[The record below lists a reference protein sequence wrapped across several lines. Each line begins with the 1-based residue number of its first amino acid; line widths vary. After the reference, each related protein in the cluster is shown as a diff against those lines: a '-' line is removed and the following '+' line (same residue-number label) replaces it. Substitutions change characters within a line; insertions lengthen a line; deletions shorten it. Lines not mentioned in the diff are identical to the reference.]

1 MKTLEIIFGHSCYY
15 TMKNSKLNDNILM
28 LNVLFNIGDLSN
40 YKNHK
45 INIPEKLYLED
56 KNANFESEYNIII
69 DNIKQKNKIR
79 VWIGRNDI
87 YSYLIM
93 LYICSIIKDYNYEL
107 YVLYCDDYN
116 NDYPSPSVMREEELK
131 KLSRL
136 EHKLTN
142 EEINNNVN
150 IWNSLVS
157 ENSDLRVIDS
167 GNVKSVSIDF
177 YDNFIIDTLKSMGKV
192 KMCQLV
198 GKLMQKVYLHDTMYV
213 YLINRLISINK
224 IKITLYN
231 DVRYFESLIEY
242 NKIKN

>member
-1 MKTLEIIFGHSCYY
+1 MRTLEIIFGHSCYY
-15 TMKNSKLNDNILM
+15 TMKNINDNILM
-28 LNVLFNIGDLSN
+28 LNVLFNIGDLSD
-40 YKNHK
+40 YRNHK
-45 INIPEKLYLED
+45 INIPENLRLED
-56 KNANFESEYNIII
+56 KNANFKSEYNIII

-79 VWIGRNDI
+79 VWTGRNDI

-150 IWNSLVS
+150 IWNGLVS

-242 NKIKN
+242 NK

>member
-1 MKTLEIIFGHSCYY
+1 MRTLEIIFGHSCYY
-15 TMKNSKLNDNILM
+15 TMKNINDNILM
-28 LNVLFNIGDLSN
+28 LNVLFNIGDLSD
-40 YKNHK
+40 YRNHK
-45 INIPEKLYLED
+45 INIPENLRLED
-56 KNANFESEYNIII
+56 KNANFKSEYNIII

-79 VWIGRNDI
+79 VWTGRNDI

-150 IWNSLVS
+150 IWNGLVS

-177 YDNFIIDTLKSMGKV
+177 YDNFIIDTLKSMGEV

-242 NKIKN
+242 NK

>member
-1 MKTLEIIFGHSCYY
+1 MNTLEIIFGNSCYY
-15 TMKNSKLNDNILM
+15 TMKNSKLNDNMLM
-28 LNVLFNIGDLSN
+28 LNVLFNVGDLSN
-40 YKNHK
+40 CRNHK
-45 INIPEKLYLED
+45 ISIPKELCLED
-56 KNANFESEYNIII
+56 KSINFEQEYNVII

-79 VWIGRNDI
+79 VWTGRKDI

-93 LYICSIIKDYNYEL
+93 LYVCSIIKDYNYEL

-131 KLSRL
+131 NLSKL

-150 IWNSLVS
+150 IWNKLID

-177 YDNFIIDTLKSMGKV
+177 YDDYIIDTLKSMGKV
-192 KMCQLV
+192 KICQLV
-198 GKLMQKVYLHDTMYV
+198 GRLIQNIYLYDILYV
-213 YLINRLISINK
+213 YLINRLINSNK
-224 IKITLYN
+224 IKITLDN
-231 DVRYFESLIEY
+231 RVRYFENLIDIA
-242 NKIKN
+242 NK